1 MTTARRYGAAIGLA
15 LLVGAMSSPSFAQ
28 TKVYTDNPE
37 HISAARAAALQ
48 ECNAR
53 AEKYLLHT
61 WGNYQLYIYRA
72 CMAEHGQAE

>member
-15 LLVGAMSSPSFAQ
+15 LLVGAMSSPGFAQ
-28 TKVYTDNPE
+28 TKSYADNPE